1 MFAVVPY
8 RHQLAAASILLLMI
22 LFYFQQLVAED
33 TKERT
38 AFETIA
44 PKNIALF
51 IAHSNKARI
60 AARSAPCFYDDY

>member
-1 MFAVVPY
+1 MLLLFH
-8 RHQLAAASILLLMI
+8 RHQLAAASILLLI
-22 LFYFQQLVAED
+22 LFYFQQPLVAED

-60 AARSAPCFYDDY
+60 AAMFLRLLYMMVH